1 MGTGDSVRVFE
12 SEELEGFDEE
22 GHDDGA
28 HEEGGGT
35 AEETGDGHDLDRC
48 VGEEVCRPCTH
59 VEERR
64 EEIISTGNLKLDAS
78 IHMHCF
84 VHEGFVR
91 VRFVLTR
98 FVEAT
103 YCPVA

>member
-35 AEETGDGHDLDRC
+35 AEETGDGHDLDWR
-48 VGEEVCRPCTH
+48 VGEEVRRPCVHTL
-59 VEERR
+59 EER
-64 EEIISTGNLKLDAS
+64 
-78 IHMHCF
+78 
-84 VHEGFVR
+84 
-91 VRFVLTR
+91 
-98 FVEAT
+98 
-103 YCPVA
+103 